1 MNETT
6 SSSNAITKLLTL
18 SFWGT
23 RRTLSDGKE
32 ASDAPSALSNFEFIY
47 RLLFVEATQGV

>member
-1 MNETT
+1 MTT
-6 SSSNAITKLLTL
+6 LLTVA
-18 SFWGT
+18 FWGT

-32 ASDAPSALSNFEFIY
+32 ASDAPSALSNFEFIQ

>member
-1 MNETT
+1 
-6 SSSNAITKLLTL
+6 LTL

-23 RRTLSDGKE
+23 RGTLSDGKE
-32 ASDAPSALSNFEFIY
+32 ASDAPSALSNFEFID